1 MKTKLTVLGALAAA
15 ALSLGATA
23 QEWNLV
29 AINSAQLT
37 FAEQHGIK
45 RNEIA
50 ASAWVLESFTAVNHT
65 DPNWR
70 PYRSRSVRYVFNC
83 GERTYTIAESILHA
97 GALGHGASG
106 PPLRTEVPTFA
117 AADTGSPAGGA
128 ARSGMR
134 RCADAAGQALRRG
147 REVGVQP
154 LAPAPQW
161 RGRPV
166 LIQYSLFA
174 GWRIDRFGAV
184 APHVA
189 QRQLAVDQ
197 LADAECRALDSLMA
211 TVHHRQRDDHHRRAA
226 GACRGCFGDL
236 RDQLRAERCARHRAA
251 RQRGHGVLPRD
262 ARCIAA
268 RGTGRGTGRRQC
280 PRWGARWPPHRDC
293 PRLQARR
300 WPRPRVARSWMRCR
314 SSPSPAQESSAL
326 AAIVAARILR
336 ATPTVTAAKAA
347 AG

>member
-29 AINSAQLT
+29 AMDSAQLT
-37 FAEQHGIK
+37 FADGTSVK

-117 AADTGSPAGGA
+117 AADKGSPQAALLAAVCDDALTLQGRLSGA
-128 ARSGMR
+128 A
-134 RCADAAGQALRRG
+134 AKI
-147 REVGVQP
+147 GVQP

-166 LIQYSLFA
+166 LIQSSLFA
-174 GWRIDRFGAV
+174 
-184 APHVA
+184 P
-189 QRQLAVDQ
+189 
-197 LADAECRALDSLMA
+197 
-211 TVHHRQRDDHHRRAA
+211 A
-226 GACRGCFGDL
+226 GGLTA
-236 RDQLRAERCARHRAA
+236 
-251 RQRGHGVLPRD
+251 
-262 ARCIAA
+262 
-268 RGTGRGTGRRQC
+268 
-280 PRWGARWPPHRDC
+280 
-293 PRLQARR
+293 
-300 WPRPRVARSWMRCR
+300 
-314 SSPSPAQESSAL
+314 SAL
-326 AAIVAARILR
+326 
-336 ATPTVTAAKAA
+336 
-347 AG
+347 